1 MKLARSLIEQH
12 ELQHKETITDE
23 LEQQEFSNA
32 MMPKQGT
39 REYNT
44 KISNMQEEYAN
55 LACTAGDWL
64 PDCLN
69 SIKCTLRDN
78 GAFAVN

>member
-1 MKLARSLIEQH
+1 MKLAHSLIEQH
-12 ELQHKETITDE
+12 ELQHMETITDE

-32 MMPKQGT
+32 MMPKPGT
-39 REYNT
+39 PEYNT
-44 KISNMQEEYAN
+44 KISNMHEVYAN

-69 SIKCTLRDN
+69 SIKCTLRED
-78 GAFAVN
+78 GAFVVV